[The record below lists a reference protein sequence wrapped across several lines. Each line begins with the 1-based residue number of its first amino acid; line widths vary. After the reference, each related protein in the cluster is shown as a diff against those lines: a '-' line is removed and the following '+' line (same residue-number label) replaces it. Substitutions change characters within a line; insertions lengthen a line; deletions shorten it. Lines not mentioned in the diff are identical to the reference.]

1 VNFHLQE
8 LLKLTL
14 DILLKIKQ
22 LQLLVEEHLRLPQPL
37 QPPVPNLL
45 PLLPL
50 QPPVLNLLLHQPPVL
65 NLLPLQPPLLNLL
78 LHQPPLQSLPPLPN
92 LLRQPERNRR

>member
-1 VNFHLQE
+1 VSFHLQE

-22 LQLLVEEHLRLPQPL
+22 QQVQVEEHLRLPQ
-37 QPPVPNLL
+37 
-45 PLLPL
+45 PL

-65 NLLPLQPPLLNLL
+65 NLLPQPLQPPVLNLL
-78 LHQPPLQSLPPLPN
+78 PLQPPVLNLLPLQNLLHQL
-92 LLRQPERNRR
+92 ERNRR

>member
-1 VNFHLQE
+1 VSFHQLE

-22 LQLLVEEHLRLPQPL
+22 QQLQVEEHLRLPQPL
-37 QPPVPNLL
+37 QLPALNLP

-65 NLLPLQPPLLNLL
+65 NLLPLQPPL
-78 LHQPPLQSLPPLPN
+78 QSLLLPN
-92 LLRQPERNRR
+92 LLHQLERNRR